1 MTIEQSTEITTLP
14 AQQNPISSG
23 AISQLAEQAAAMQ
36 AASQLGEALAA
47 SDLAPVDYKRKAGNA
62 TVAILYGAELGLS
75 PIQSIQQIFV
85 VHGKPAIYART
96 MVALVKTRGYAVQTV
111 SSTDESVTV
120 KAVDLK
126 TGIEE
131 ASTWDIARARKA
143 GYLTNKKY
151 ESDPQ
156 AMLYAKAATE
166 VCRKIAPEVLLG
178 IPYSREELELEDQP
192 TPIRRVRNE
201 SGVDG
206 LRNALGVGPEATSDS
221 VEKQDTT
228 QVKAPAKPTK
238 KQADELDRL
247 FADAN
252 LETNNWAARYVV
264 INRTVNR
271 AEPVTDIRTLTR
283 DEVADLITTLGGLQ
297 AEGVLVETVENM
309 LLEDAQ
315 AKDAQN

>member
-14 AQQNPISSG
+14 AQHNPISSG
-23 AISQLAEQAAAMQ
+23 AISQLAEQAAAME
-36 AASQLGEALAA
+36 AAHRLGTALAD
-47 SDLAPVDYKRKAGNA
+47 SDLAPRDYKGKPGNA
-62 TVAILYGAELGLS
+62 AVAILYGAELGLS

-85 VHGKPAIYART
+85 VHGSPAIYART
-96 MVALVKTRGYAVQTV
+96 MVALIKARGYTVQTV
-111 SSTDESVTV
+111 SSTDEAVTV
-120 KAVDLK
+120 KAADPR
-126 TGIEE
+126 TGLEE
-131 ASTWDIARARKA
+131 FSTWDIARARKA

-151 ESDPQ
+151 DSDPQ

-178 IPYSREELELEDQP
+178 IPYSREELELEPQA

-206 LRNALGVGPEATSDS
+206 LRGALGVGTPKASDS
-221 VEKQDTT
+221 EPKPETAQA
-228 QVKAPAKPTK
+228 KPPAKPTK
-238 KQADELDRL
+238 KQADDLDRL

-252 LETNNWAARYVV
+252 LETENWAARYVV
-264 INRTVNR
+264 INRTINR
-271 AEPVTDIRTLTR
+271 TEPVTDIRTLTR

-309 LLEDAQ
+309 LIEDAQ
-315 AKDAQN
+315 AKDAQK